1 MYSVLRA
8 GRQPVSWGVEGGGE
22 NESCSPFPSQPMLT
36 KHVNTDWQRHP
47 LCCLLCLTSL
57 GLSITRS

>member
-8 GRQPVSWGVEGGGE
+8 GRQPVSWGLGGRMHHADL
-22 NESCSPFPSQPMLT
+22 FPSQPMLT
-36 KHVNTDWQRHP
+36 KHISTDWQRHP

-57 GLSITRS
+57 GLS